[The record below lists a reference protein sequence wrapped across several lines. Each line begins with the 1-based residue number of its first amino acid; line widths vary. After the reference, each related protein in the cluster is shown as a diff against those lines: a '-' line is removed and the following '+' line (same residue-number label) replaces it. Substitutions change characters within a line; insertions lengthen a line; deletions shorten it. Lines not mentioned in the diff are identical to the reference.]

1 MPSTGKTSS
10 SDVLWAPPAD
20 VGDHSRI
27 GRYLRWLEEHRGLS
41 FAGYHDLWE
50 WSVTD
55 LDAFWTTIWEY
66 FDVGP
71 PVVASSTPAPAPA
84 LAERAMPGAR
94 WFPTARLNYAAHLL
108 REAGADGDVAV
119 LARSQSRGPIDLPA
133 GELRRMVARA
143 RVGLA
148 RLGVGRGDRV
158 VAYLPN
164 IPETLVAFLAT
175 ASLGA
180 VWASCAP
187 EFGTR
192 SVLDRLTQIDPKVL
206 LTVDGYRYGAKA
218 VDRTAEVAAIREG
231 LPNLAATVAVPYLDP
246 VGGVASIPGALAW
259 DDLLSEGGPLAYE
272 AVPFDHPLYIL
283 YSSGTTG
290 LPKPIVHGHGGIL
303 LEHLKQLAFSLDLGP
318 GDRFFWFSTTGW
330 MMWNLLV
337 SGLAVGSALVLFDGD
352 LGFPDLSTLW
362 RLAEETGTTYFGVSA
377 PFLMACRKAG
387 LEPAKACDLSRVRGV
402 GSTGAPL
409 PPEGFRWVYEAVTTD
424 AQLNSV
430 SGGTDVCSA
439 FVGACPMLPVR
450 EGRISGRALG
460 AKVEAFDSEGRPI
473 VDEQGELVIT
483 EPMPSMPVGFWGDD
497 DGSRYRSAY
506 FDDFPG
512 VWRHG
517 DWIVIGEDGS
527 CVISGR
533 SDSTLNRGGV
543 RLGTSE
549 FYSVVEALPEVADSL
564 VIHLE
569 DRAGDGI
576 GMGELLLFVVP
587 AGGVDVDDELKARIA
602 AELRRSLSPRHVPDA
617 IQGVSGIPR
626 TLSGKK
632 LEVPVKRI
640 LTGTPTDVAASRGA
654 LANPDSLDDFERL
667 ATERASS

>member
-1 MPSTGKTSS
+1 
-10 SDVLWAPPAD
+10 
-20 VGDHSRI
+20 
-27 GRYLRWLEEHRGLS
+27 
-41 FAGYHDLWE
+41 
-50 WSVTD
+50 
-55 LDAFWTTIWEY
+55 
-66 FDVGP
+66 
-71 PVVASSTPAPAPA
+71 
-84 LAERAMPGAR
+84 
-94 WFPTARLNYAAHLL
+94 
-108 REAGADGDVAV
+108 
-119 LARSQSRGPIDLPA
+119 
-133 GELRRMVARA
+133 VARCRA
-143 RVGLA
+143 GLA
-148 RLGVGRGDRV
+148 GLGVGRGDRV

-192 SVLDRLTQIDPKVL
+192 SVLDRFTQIDPKVL
-206 LTVDGYRYGAKA
+206 LTIDGYRYGAKV
-218 VDRTAEVAAIREG
+218 VDRTGEVAAIREG
-231 LPNLAATVAVPYLDP
+231 LPGLGATVAVPYLDP
-246 VGGVASIPGALAW
+246 DGGAAGVPGALAW
-259 DDLLSEGGPLAYE
+259 SDLLGQDGPLSFE
-272 AVPFDHPLYIL
+272 PVPFDHPLYVL

-303 LEHLKQLAFSLDLGP
+303 LEHAKQLGLSLDLGP

-352 LGFPDLSTLW
+352 LASPDLLALW
-362 RLAEETGTTYFGVSA
+362 RMAEETGTTYFGASA
-377 PFLMACRKAG
+377 PFLLACRKAG
-387 LEPAKACDLSRVRGV
+387 LEPAKACDLSRLRGI

-424 AQLNSV
+424 ALLNSV

-460 AKVEAFDSEGRPI
+460 AKVEAFDPDGRPVI
-473 VDEQGELVIT
+473 GEQGELVLT
-483 EPMPSMPVGFWGDD
+483 EPLPSMPVGFWGDD
-497 DGSRYRSAY
+497 DGSRYRAAY
-506 FDDFPG
+506 FEDFPG

-517 DWIVIGEDGS
+517 DWIVIDDDGS

-549 FYSVVEALPEVADSL
+549 FYSVVEGFEEVADSL

-569 DRAGDGI
+569 DPAGSGT
-576 GMGELLLFVVP
+576 GTGELLLFVVP
-587 AGGVDVDDELKARIA
+587 AEGAECDDRLKQRIA

-617 IQGVSGIPR
+617 IHAVSGIPR

-640 LTGTPTDVAASRGA
+640 LTGTPTDVAAARGA
-654 LANPDSLDDFERL
+654 LANPDSLEAFERL
-667 ATERASS
+667 AGERVSP